1 MNGNEILAKAL
12 CDQGVTDVFYL
23 TAGPMVDATNECH
36 KVGMRMVDVR
46 HEQAAAMMAN
56 AYARLRARPSVC
68 VGGAGPGTT
77 NLVTGIAHAFTD
89 CAPVI
94 ALGGASPVS
103 EFGLNAFQ
111 EIDQVA
117 MMKPITRWSARVY
130 DVHRIPELVD
140 MAFAHA
146 FSSTPGPVYL
156 DFPSNIIYREAAAED
171 IRWVKPK
178 PKFRPH
184 GDPAEI
190 ERAIEVLAAAEKP
203 LILTGSGIIW
213 SEAVSELRQLVD
225 AFGIPFLATPQGRG
239 TVPEDHALSFIAA
252 RSLAFR
258 EADAVLMIGTRLN
271 YVVSHG
277 RAPRFNPD
285 GKLIQVD
292 VDAAEIGKTREVEV
306 GIVGDTRAVI
316 AQLIEGNQGRI
327 RPERYAPWIKELA
340 VAHEERWRR
349 TEAQMCADETPIHPL
364 RLCKEIR
371 DWIDRDAVFVIDG
384 QDTLTFARQS
394 IPYHEP
400 HSLNSGPFGTMG
412 VGLPFAI
419 GAKVALPDKQA
430 VVLHGDGSFGFNALE
445 MDSAARQGI
454 NVICVICN
462 NGGWTSKKPGR
473 TKIGRDLAFSPYE
486 KLAEAFDC
494 YGERVDDPTDIRPAL
509 ERAAASGRPAVVNVI
524 VQESAFGKS
533 AKFTDY
539 GTYS

>member
-12 CDQGVTDVFYL
+12 EQQGVEDVFYL
-23 TAGPMVDATNECH
+23 TAGPMVDAANECSRL
-36 KVGMRMVDVR
+36 GMRMVDVR

-77 NLVTGIAHAFTD
+77 NLVTGVAHAFTD
-89 CAPVI
+89 CAPVV

-103 EFGLNAFQ
+103 EFGLGAFQ

-117 MMKPITRWSARVY
+117 MMKPITRWSERVY
-130 DVHRIPELVD
+130 DVQRIPEMVD
-140 MAFAHA
+140 MAFSHA
-146 FSSTPGPVYL
+146 FGSTPGPVYL
-156 DFPSNIIYREAAAED
+156 DFPSNVIYADAPAKD
-171 IRWVKPK
+171 IRWVEPR
-178 PKFRPH
+178 PRFRPQ

-190 ERAIEVLAAAEKP
+190 ERSIELLAAAERP

-213 SEAVSELRQLVD
+213 SEAVAELRQLVA
-225 AFGIPFLATPQGRG
+225 AFGIPFMTTPQGRG
-239 TVPEDHALSFIAA
+239 AVPEDDALSFIAA
-252 RSLAFR
+252 RSLAFGK
-258 EADAVLMIGTRLN
+258 ADVVLMIGTRLN
-271 YVVSHG
+271 YVVSHA
-277 RAPRFNPD
+277 RAPRFDPG

-292 VDAAEIGKTREVEV
+292 LDATEIGRTRNVEV
-306 GIVGDTRAVI
+306 GIVGDARAVI
-316 AQLIEGNQGRI
+316 CQLLEASQGRVG
-327 RPERYAPWIKELA
+327 PARYAPWVRELA
-340 VAHEERWRR
+340 AAHEERSRA
-349 TEAQMCADETPIHPL
+349 TEAQMDTNEKPIHPL
-364 RLCKEIR
+364 RLCREIR

-394 IPYHEP
+394 IPYYEP

-412 VGLPFAI
+412 VGLPFAL
-419 GAKVALPDKQA
+419 GAKVALPDKQV

-454 NVICVICN
+454 DVICVICN

-473 TKIGRDLAFSPYE
+473 TKVGRDLAFSPYE

-494 YGERVDDPTDIRPAL
+494 YGERVEDPADIRPAL

-524 VQESAFGKS
+524 VEATAHGKS
-533 AKFTDY
+533 VRFTDY
-539 GTYS
+539 ATYS

>member
-12 CDQGVTDVFYL
+12 RDQGVEDVFYL
-23 TAGPMVDATNECH
+23 TAGPMVDATNECS
-36 KVGMRMVDVR
+36 KLGMRMVDVR

-77 NLVTGIAHAFTD
+77 NLITGIAHAFTD
-89 CAPVI
+89 CAPVV

-103 EFGLNAFQ
+103 EYGLNAFQ
-111 EIDQVA
+111 EVDQVA
-117 MMKPITRWSARVY
+117 MMKPITRWSERVY

-140 MAFAHA
+140 MALAHA
-146 FSSTPGPVYL
+146 FAGTPGPVYL
-156 DFPSNIIYREAAAED
+156 DFPSNVIYRDAAAED

-178 PKFRPH
+178 PKLRPQ

-190 ERAIEVLAAAEKP
+190 ERAIELLAAAERP

-213 SEAVSELRQLVD
+213 SEAVPYLRKLVD
-225 AFGIPFLATPQGRG
+225 DFGIPFLATPQGRG
-239 TVPEDHALSFIAA
+239 AVPEDHALSFIAA
-252 RSLAFR
+252 RSVALR
-258 EADAVLMIGTRLN
+258 EADVVLMIGTRLN

-277 RAPRFNPD
+277 RAPRFNPE

-292 VDAAEIGKTREVEV
+292 LDAVEIGRTRDVDA
-306 GIVGDTRAVI
+306 GIVGDARAVI
-316 AQLIEGNQGRI
+316 RQLLEANQGRVQ
-327 RPERYAPWIKELA
+327 PVRYSAWVKKLA
-340 VAHEERWRR
+340 AAHEERWRA
-349 TEAQMCADETPIHPL
+349 TEAQMGSDQTPIHPL

-371 DWIDRDAVFVIDG
+371 DWIDRDAVLVIDG

-394 IPYHEP
+394 IPYYEP

-412 VGLPFAI
+412 VGLPFAL
-419 GAKVALPDKQA
+419 GAKVALPAKQV

-454 NVICVICN
+454 DVICVICN

-473 TKIGRDLAFSPYE
+473 TKVGRDLAFSPYE

-494 YGERVDDPTDIRPAL
+494 YGERVEKPADIRPAL

-524 VQESAFGKS
+524 VEEAAHGRSTP
-533 AKFTDY
+533 FTDY
-539 GTYS
+539 GTYR

>member
-12 CDQGVTDVFYL
+12 KDQGIEDVFYL
-23 TAGPMVDATNECH
+23 TAGPMVDATNECS
-36 KVGMRMVDVR
+36 KLGMRMVDVR
-46 HEQAAAMMAN
+46 HEQSAAMMAN

-77 NLVTGIAHAFTD
+77 NLITGIAHAFTD
-89 CAPVI
+89 CAPVV

-103 EFGLNAFQ
+103 EYGLNAFQ
-111 EIDQVA
+111 EVDQVA
-117 MMKPITRWSARVY
+117 MMKPITRWSERLY
-130 DVHRIPELVD
+130 DVERIPELVD
-140 MAFAHA
+140 MAFSHA
-146 FSSTPGPVYL
+146 FGSTPGPVYL
-156 DFPSNIIYREAAAED
+156 DFPSNVIYREAAAED

-178 PKFRPH
+178 PRFRPH

-190 ERAIEVLAAAEKP
+190 ERAIQLLAAAERP

-213 SEAVSELRQLVD
+213 SEAVANLRKLVAD
-225 AFGIPFLATPQGRG
+225 FGVPFMATPQGRG
-239 TVPEDHALSFIAA
+239 AVPEDHPLSFIAA
-252 RSLAFR
+252 RSVALR
-258 EADAVLMIGTRLN
+258 EADVVLLIGTRLN
-271 YVVSHG
+271 YVVSHA
-277 RAPRFNPD
+277 RAPRFNPE

-292 VDAAEIGKTREVEV
+292 LDAAEIGRTRDVDA
-306 GIVGDTRAVI
+306 GIVGDAQAVI
-316 AQLIEGNQGRI
+316 RQLLAANQGRVK
-327 RPERYAPWIKELA
+327 PARYAQWVKQLA
-340 VAHEERWRR
+340 AAHEERWRA
-349 TEAQMCADETPIHPL
+349 TEAQMCTDAKPIHPL

-394 IPYHEP
+394 IPYYEP

-412 VGLPFAI
+412 VGLPFAL
-419 GAKVALPDKQA
+419 GAKVALPDKQV

-454 NVICVICN
+454 DVICVICN

-473 TKIGRDLAFSPYE
+473 TKVGRDLAFSPYE

-494 YGERVDDPTDIRPAL
+494 YGERVEYPADIRPAL

-524 VQESAFGKS
+524 VEESAHGRS
-533 AKFTDY
+533 TPFTDY
-539 GTYS
+539 GTYR